1 MQTSTSTL
9 AKKFKVV
16 SNWPGRNARAFFYI
30 NRVMASITNNSKK
43 YGEGHSIILKDS
55 GKLSSTVAQLFT
67 KLGYKAGKSVF
78 AITIAPKT
86 IDNIIQYSAGKAEI
100 FLKDDKKKTIQLTG
114 SPSAIDG
121 TFNHF
126 TTNAKSNTNLLTEIK
141 EDISMW
147 LFQANF
153 ENKKLLSEDDIT
165 DKLGKNKGYYDTTYY
180 QSGVK
185 QLDELKKY
193 INTGGYNYERQGGD
207 LTKKLYETARKLTRK
222 ASDNWNPADVWM
234 IKKNFDMESLY
245 DANTAQSLNGLLAEA
260 YYNKDVIPIS
270 LKNVTTAKA
279 TSSVI
284 DPQKLLGMK
293 LDLDLAFLKVDLSDT
308 YANFIVQTKSGFA
321 VRVGYKASATTLNV
335 SLEGRMIGAGYQLG
349 AVDAKDYTN
358 EVATNHGYTLRN
370 GVGGGNVSNIDTAKA
385 EMKEIFNKYPRVSN
399 TISDYDQGIKIV
411 DAADDLTQKRF
422 INIISYL
429 YSILIKPNDFET
441 HMKFC
446 YFSAK
451 KITGLSGLYLI
462 LQ

>member
-1 MQTSTSTL
+1 
-9 AKKFKVV
+9 
-16 SNWPGRNARAFFYI
+16 
-30 NRVMASITNNSKK
+30 MASITNNSKK

-55 GKLSSTVAQLFT
+55 GKLSSTVVQLFT
-67 KLGYKAGKSVF
+67 KLGYKTGKSVF
-78 AITIAPKT
+78 TITIAPKNIT
-86 IDNIIQYSAGKAEI
+86 NIIQYSTGKENI
-100 FLKDDKKKTIQLTG
+100 FLEDDKRKTIQLIG
-114 SPSAIDG
+114 SASAIDG

-126 TTNAKSNTNLLTEIK
+126 TKNAKSNTNLLTEIK

-153 ENKKLLSEDDIT
+153 ENKKLLTEDDIM

-180 QSGVK
+180 QSAVK
-185 QLDELKKY
+185 QLNELKKY
-193 INTGGYNYERQGGD
+193 IKTGGYNYERQGGN
-207 LTKKLYETARKLTRK
+207 LTKKLYESARKLTRK

-234 IKKNFDMESLY
+234 VKKSFDMNSLY
-245 DANTAQSLNGLLAEA
+245 NAPTAQVLNGLLAEA

-279 TSSVI
+279 NSSVV

-293 LDLDLAFLKVDLSDT
+293 LDLDLAFSKVDLSDT

-321 VRVGYKASATTLNV
+321 VRVGFKASATTLNV

-349 AVDAKDYTN
+349 AVDAKDYTK
-358 EVATNHGYTLRN
+358 EVATLHGYTLRN
-370 GVGGGNVSNIDTAKA
+370 GISGGITANIDKAKD

-399 TISDYDQGIKIV
+399 TIKNYNDAIKIV
-411 DAADDLTQKRF
+411 DEADDLTQKRF
-422 INIISYL
+422 VNIISYL
-429 YSILIKPNDFET
+429 YSILIKPNDFEA

-446 YFSAK
+446 YFSSK